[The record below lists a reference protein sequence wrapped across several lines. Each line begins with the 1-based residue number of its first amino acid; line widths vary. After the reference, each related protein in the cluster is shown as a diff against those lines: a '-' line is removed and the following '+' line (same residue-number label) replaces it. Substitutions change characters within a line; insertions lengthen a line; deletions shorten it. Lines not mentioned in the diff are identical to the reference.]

1 MMLHAA
7 RSPFAERTSG
17 LLAAWKDG
25 LHYSS
30 AASLQVIPHVYHIDS
45 SLNHTANEPPN
56 QGKDACENGG
66 SETKRHPDDA

>member
-7 RSPFAERTSG
+7 EARSLKERAS
-17 LLAAWKDG
+17 AAWKDR

-30 AASLQVIPHVYHIDS
+30 AASLQVIPHVNHIHS
-45 SLNHTANEPPN
+45 SLNDATNEPTN

-66 SETKRHPDDA
+66 SETERHPDDA